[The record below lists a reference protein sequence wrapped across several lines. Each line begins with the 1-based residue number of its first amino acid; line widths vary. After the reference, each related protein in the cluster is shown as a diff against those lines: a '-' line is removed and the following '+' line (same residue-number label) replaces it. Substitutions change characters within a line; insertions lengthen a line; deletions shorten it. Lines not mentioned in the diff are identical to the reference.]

1 MYLTSHKTNKKNI
14 IDMSKI
20 KITQRQMVRIQK
32 FLNESIIMEQT
43 SDEITNIQNRLN
55 SCFTAG
61 LKPDGQMGPKTALA
75 IKTHTGYDVT
85 VS

>member
-1 MYLTSHKTNKKNI
+1 
-14 IDMSKI
+14 MSKI

-43 SDEITNIQNRLN
+43 FDGITKGIPEITNIQNRLN

-61 LKPDGQMGPKTALA
+61 LKPDGQMGPKTAKA
-75 IKTHTGYDVT
+75 IKTHIGYDVT

>member
-1 MYLTSHKTNKKNI
+1 
-14 IDMSKI
+14 MSKI

-55 SCFTAG
+55 TCFSAG
-61 LKPDGQMGPKTALA
+61 LKADGKMGPKTKSA
-75 IKTHTGYDVT
+75 IEANIDYK
-85 VS
+85 VSVS